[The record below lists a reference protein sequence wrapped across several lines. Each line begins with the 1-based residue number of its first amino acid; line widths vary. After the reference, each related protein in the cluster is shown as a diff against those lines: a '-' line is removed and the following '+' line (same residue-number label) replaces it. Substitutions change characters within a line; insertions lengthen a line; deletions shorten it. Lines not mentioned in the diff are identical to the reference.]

1 MSSSVRPAVASALA
15 APLLLLTA
23 SAVPAAALGGTAED
37 GTYYVKEAAT
47 GRCLAGARLATCGS
61 EGTVWTVRSHGDG
74 TVQFLQA
81 GTERR
86 CLALPA
92 TTAYPAAVRMDACD
106 AEPGAPAS
114 PASPATPVTLPAPVG
129 TPAATASPAAASS
142 TSAAPGAPTVAA
154 PSQAGAS
161 ASPSQAGT
169 PAAADPADRW
179 RIEGWVDGPATI
191 AHAYPPAG
199 RLAVQGSVVR
209 VSNNSSAMWVLEP
222 VRK

>member
-23 SAVPAAALGGTAED
+23 SAVPAAAQGGTAED

-61 EGTVWTVRSHGDG
+61 EGTVWTVRNHGDG

-106 AEPGAPAS
+106 AAPGA

-129 TPAATASPAAASS
+129 TPTASASPAAAPSP
-142 TSAAPGAPTVAA
+142 SAAPGAPTAA
-154 PSQAGAS
+154 GPSQAGAS
-161 ASPSQAGT
+161 ASPSQAGAS
-169 PAAADPADRW
+169 AAADPADRW
-179 RIEGWVDGPATI
+179 RIEGWADGPATI